1 MNRLIQ
7 ISLDEF
13 GRIVIPAA
21 LHEQLHLVPGMTLV
35 VQKGEQGNVLLQVQ
49 SEPAVL
55 VEKDGLLIARVTALS
70 DLSNITRT
78 VRDQRIFDLLQRV
91 GL

>member
-1 MNRLIQ
+1 M
-7 ISLDEF
+7 
-13 GRIVIPAA
+13 IPAA
-21 LHEQLHLVPGMTLV
+21 LHEQLQLVPGMTLV
-35 VQKGEQGNVLLQVQ
+35 VQKGGQGNVLLQVQ
-49 SEPAVL
+49 TEPAVL

>member
-1 MNRLIQ
+1 
-7 ISLDEF
+7 
-13 GRIVIPAA
+13 VIPAA
-21 LHEQLHLVPGMTLV
+21 LHEQLQLVPGMTLV

-49 SEPAVL
+49 TEPAVL

>member
-1 MNRLIQ
+1 
-7 ISLDEF
+7 
-13 GRIVIPAA
+13 VIPAA
-21 LHEQLHLVPGMTLV
+21 LHEQLQLVPGMTLV
-35 VQKGEQGNVLLQVQ
+35 VQKGGQGNVLLQVQ
-49 SEPAVL
+49 TEPAVL

>member
-1 MNRLIQ
+1 M
-7 ISLDEF
+7 
-13 GRIVIPAA
+13 IPAA
-21 LHEQLHLVPGMTLV
+21 LHEQLQLVPGMTLV

-49 SEPAVL
+49 TEPAVL